1 MAPVSTVTI
10 LTFTPVNGSATGG
23 EPLTVTGEGFRPGAT
38 VLVGGRRAGSVIVI
52 NTTRISATT
61 PSVATFGDV
70 TGDGAVRLVDAI
82 CVLRLAS
89 KLASV
94 PNCPTQSQTWVVPV
108 TVTNTDGTTGTLT
121 NAFTYQNADVTGDG
135 QVRLVDAICVLRLAS
150 KLAAVPNC
158 HTPVP
163 EGS

>member
-1 MAPVSTVTI
+1 M
-10 LTFTPVNGSATGG
+10 
-23 EPLTVTGEGFRPGAT
+23 TVTGGGFRTGAT
-38 VLVGGRRAGSVIVI
+38 VRVGGRVAGSVKIVDA
-52 NTTRISATT
+52 TTITGTT
-61 PSVATFGDV
+61 PSVSSFGDV
-70 TGDGAVRLVDAI
+70 TGDAAVRLVDAI

-94 PNCPTQSQTWVVPV
+94 PNCPADKQTSLVPV
-108 TVTNTDGTTGTLT
+108 TVTNLDGSVGTL
-121 NAFTYQNADVTGDG
+121 ADAYTYMKADVTGDG

-158 HTPVP
+158 PTPVP